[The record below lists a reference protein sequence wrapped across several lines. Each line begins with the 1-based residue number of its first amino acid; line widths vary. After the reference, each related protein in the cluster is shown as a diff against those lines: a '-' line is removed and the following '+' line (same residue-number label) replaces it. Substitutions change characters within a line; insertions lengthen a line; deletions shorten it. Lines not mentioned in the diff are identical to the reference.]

1 MQGCCDAADV
11 CELVGIFILRKLSNT
26 IDKYSICL
34 CCDDGRG
41 VFEKLS
47 GPQIEQR
54 KKKNIN
60 IFKDCRLLTTVTS
73 NITNE
78 VFLSL
83 TSNLKSDSYQP
94 FRKLSQIILILIQ
107 IVHLK

>member
-11 CELVGIFILRKLSNT
+11 CELVGIFFLRKLSNT

-47 GPQIEQR
+47 GSQIEQR
-54 KKKNIN
+54 KK
-60 IFKDCRLLTTVTS
+60 
-73 NITNE
+73 
-78 VFLSL
+78 
-83 TSNLKSDSYQP
+83 
-94 FRKLSQIILILIQ
+94 
-107 IVHLK
+107 